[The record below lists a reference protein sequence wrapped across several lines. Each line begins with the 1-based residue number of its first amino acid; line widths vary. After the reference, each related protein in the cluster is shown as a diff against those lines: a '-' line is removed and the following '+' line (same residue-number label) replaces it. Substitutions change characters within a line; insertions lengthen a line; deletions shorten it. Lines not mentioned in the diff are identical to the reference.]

1 MRTLLHPGTGTDPI
15 GFFLAEPAHGE
26 VLAAG
31 PDPDAVSAAFG
42 EGSHRASVRPR

>member
-15 GFFLAEPAHGE
+15 GLLLAEPAHGE
-26 VLAAG
+26 ALAAG
-31 PDPDAVSAAFG
+31 TGTGPVSAALG

>member
-15 GFFLAEPAHGE
+15 GFFLAEPARGE

-31 PDPDAVSAAFG
+31 PDAVSAAFG
-42 EGSHRASVRPR
+42 EGSHRASMRPR